1 MIRKFIAAFA
11 LMFFVISSTAF
22 AADKPEL
29 KFTPG
34 EVYKATGEVY
44 MGEANSYGSN
54 IFDKTYARQIA
65 RMFALRYLA
74 ERICLV
80 HIDLK
85 EITDPGGEKHEI
97 ITSWFEHD
105 SKAFKLITSH
115 TRQVGEA
122 KFTPID
128 GGFYCEVTME
138 LIVPADWKE

>member
-1 MIRKFIAAFA
+1 MFRKFIAVFA
-11 LMFFVISSTAF
+11 LIFFVALMTCPTVSAF
-22 AADKPEL
+22 E
-29 KFTPG
+29 PG
-34 EVYKATGEVY
+34 EVHRVKGVVY
-44 MGEANSYGSN
+44 ITEKNSYGSI

-65 RMFALRYLA
+65 RMDALRYLA
-74 ERICLV
+74 ERICLD

-115 TRQVGEA
+115 ARQVGEA

-128 GGFYCEVTME
+128 GGFRCEVTME
-138 LIVPADWKE
+138 LVVPANWKE